1 MRRRRGWDAR
11 LFKGLVPILMKQV
24 PYTVVQLT
32 TFQLTTDV
40 AYNRFLPHVTG
51 KTKDELPLA
60 YVHRERAPV
69 AYEHRERG
77 DWRLTGIACVGSSCR
92 RRWQVVLLRAQCRRW
107 HRIRPTRS

>member
-1 MRRRRGWDAR
+1 
-11 LFKGLVPILMKQV
+11 MKQV

-60 YVHRERAPV
+60 YGHTHTQRGSHSHKDNTEATYRHTQRGLHWAPRV
-69 AYEHRERG
+69 THSY
-77 DWRLTGIACVGSSCR
+77 ACV
-92 RRWQVVLLRAQCRRW
+92 RAC
-107 HRIRPTRS
+107 